1 MAKLYVLS
9 GPSGVGKDTVLRELL
24 KDTDIKKTISI
35 TTRVPRENE
44 VDGEH
49 YHFVTKNEFEEM
61 VAGNEFL
68 EFAEVHGNHYGT
80 SVKQVEKA
88 LDEGS
93 DVILAI
99 DVQGGVNVK
108 QLMPDAILIFLL
120 PPSMEELEARLVG
133 RGTESSEHLK
143 LRLKNAG
150 WEMGFLDK
158 YDHHVTNDD
167 VLSACKKLKEI
178 INKNK

>member
-9 GPSGVGKDTVLRELL
+9 GPSGVGKDTVLCELL
-24 KDTDIKKTISI
+24 KDIDIKKTISI
-35 TTRVPRENE
+35 TTRSPRENE

-49 YHFVTKNEFEEM
+49 YHFVTKSEFEAM
-61 VAGNEFL
+61 VANNEFL

-80 SVKQVEKA
+80 SIKQVEKA
-88 LDEGS
+88 LHTGS

-108 QLMPDAILIFLL
+108 QLMPNAILIFLL
-120 PPSMEELEARLVG
+120 PPSMKELETRLVG
-133 RGTESSEHLK
+133 RGTEADEHLK
-143 LRLKNAG
+143 LRLKNAE
-150 WEMGFLDK
+150 WEMGFLAE

-167 VLSACKKLKEI
+167 VLSACEKLKEI
-178 INKNK
+178 INENR